1 MRRYRS
7 SKQLQGEKYLRDRN
21 LLVSPATIRI
31 TEEIKRKAHR
41 TQLKEDAK
49 RVLRLR
55 SRRVSQTLLPRDQ
68 STQTDDEYFAFQED
82 DVSDTSTEDL
92 IFVPVNP
99 INRFSIIARTVSFCL
114 KLSLTLISVIVIC
127 TLIGYYLRVYHLY
140 SRL

>member
-21 LLVSPATIRI
+21 LLVSPATLRL
-31 TEEIKRKAHR
+31 TEEIKRKAQR

-114 KLSLTLISVIVIC
+114 KLSFTLISVIVIC